1 MTEQTK
7 IDRSPRV
14 SETRIAEARI
24 RSWAPPTRLDAPQP
38 PPGFKHRWIRA
49 ESGGKE
55 DRLNIAGKLREGYEL
70 VRAEEHPEYVVPSID
85 DGRHAGVIGVGGLL
99 LARVPQEIVEQRNAY
114 YQRQSQ
120 DQITAVD
127 NDMMKANSHSSMVIE
142 RPQRKSRT
150 SFGSPKTS
158 GEDE

>member
-1 MTEQTK
+1 MTEQMK
-7 IDRSPRV
+7 IDRSPRA
-14 SETRIAEARI
+14 SGTRTAEARK
-24 RSWAPPTRLDAPQP
+24 RSWTPPTRLDAPPP

-49 ESGGKE
+49 EAGGRE
-55 DRLNIAGKLREGYEL
+55 DRLNVAGKLREGYEL
-70 VRAEEHPEYVVPSID
+70 VRAEEHPNYVVPSVD

-99 LARVPQEIVEQRNAY
+99 LARVPEEVVEERNAY
-114 YQRQSQ
+114 YQRQTQ

-127 NDMMKANSHSSMVIE
+127 NDMMKVNAHSSMVIE